1 VGIQLTAFSGHRP
14 RYVGRRAML
23 ISLALQQTVATK
35 KATCPS
41 AIDDHPKSE
50 GPIFVSM
57 TASEM
62 FIDGQF
68 PTVRSVEPVK
78 DAVTEQVL
86 GEGPGA
92 SRGDIDEA
100 VGASRRA
107 LPDWSAT
114 PAAVRHLPERFA
126 DALAARVEDIS
137 QLRSRETGTPMS
149 YGPAPHTAHN
159 LARGWF
165 VGRPTLDYSEGAL
178 RTGFQQSVSF
188 LRILSGL
195 RT

>member
-1 VGIQLTAFSGHRP
+1 LH
-14 RYVGRRAML
+14 
-23 ISLALQQTVATK
+23 QTVARK

-41 AIDDHPKSE
+41 AIDDRPKSE

-57 TASEM
+57 TASEP

-68 PTVRSVEPVK
+68 RTVSSVEPVT

-86 GEGPGA
+86 GEGP
-92 SRGDIDEA
+92 
-100 VGASRRA
+100 
-107 LPDWSAT
+107 
-114 PAAVRHLPERFA
+114 
-126 DALAARVEDIS
+126 DAS
-137 QLRSRETGTPMS
+137 QLCSRETGAPMS

-159 LARGWF
+159 LARGCF
-165 VGRPTLDYSEGAL
+165 IGSPHAGAEAEIRVIGGVDGIGVRLVRNHRRNRSARDTETLDYSEGVL
-178 RTGFQQSVSF
+178 RTGFQQSASF

>member
-1 VGIQLTAFSGHRP
+1 
-14 RYVGRRAML
+14 
-23 ISLALQQTVATK
+23 
-35 KATCPS
+35 
-41 AIDDHPKSE
+41 
-50 GPIFVSM
+50 VSM
-57 TASEM
+57 TASEL

-68 PTVRSVEPVK
+68 RTVSSVEPVTR
-78 DAVTEQVL
+78 AVTEQVL
-86 GEGPGA
+86 GEGPDA
-92 SRGDIDEA
+92 SLGDIDEA

-114 PAAVRHLPERFA
+114 PAAERAHLLERFA
-126 DALAARVEDIS
+126 GALAARAEDTS
-137 QLRSRETGTPMS
+137 QLRSRETGAPMS

-159 LARGWF
+159 LARGRF
-165 VGRPTLDYSEGAL
+165 IGRPYAGAEAEIRVIGGVDGIRVRLGRNHRCNRSARDSETLDYSEGVL

>member
-1 VGIQLTAFSGHRP
+1 MGIQLTAFSGHRP
-14 RYVGRRAML
+14 RYVGRPAVL
-23 ISLALQQTVATK
+23 ISLALQQTVARK

-57 TASEM
+57 TASEL

-68 PTVRSVEPVK
+68 RTVSSVEPVT

-86 GEGPGA
+86 GEGPDA
-92 SRGDIDEA
+92 SLGDIDEA
-100 VGASRRA
+100 NR
-107 LPDWSAT
+107 SARDT
-114 PAAVRHLPERFA
+114 E
-126 DALAARVEDIS
+126 
-137 QLRSRETGTPMS
+137 
-149 YGPAPHTAHN
+149 
-159 LARGWF
+159 
-165 VGRPTLDYSEGAL
+165 TLDYSAGVL
-178 RTGFQQSVSF
+178 RTGFQQSASF

>member
-1 VGIQLTAFSGHRP
+1 
-14 RYVGRRAML
+14 
-23 ISLALQQTVATK
+23 
-35 KATCPS
+35 
-41 AIDDHPKSE
+41 
-50 GPIFVSM
+50 M

-68 PTVRSVEPVK
+68 RTVSSVEPVT

-86 GEGPGA
+86 GEGPDAGL
-92 SRGDIDEA
+92 GDIDEA
-100 VGASRRA
+100 VGASRGA

-114 PAAVRHLPERFA
+114 PEAERAHFLERFA

-137 QLRSRETGTPMS
+137 QLRSRETGAPM
-149 YGPAPHTAHN
+149 
-159 LARGWF
+159 
-165 VGRPTLDYSEGAL
+165 
-178 RTGFQQSVSF
+178 SF